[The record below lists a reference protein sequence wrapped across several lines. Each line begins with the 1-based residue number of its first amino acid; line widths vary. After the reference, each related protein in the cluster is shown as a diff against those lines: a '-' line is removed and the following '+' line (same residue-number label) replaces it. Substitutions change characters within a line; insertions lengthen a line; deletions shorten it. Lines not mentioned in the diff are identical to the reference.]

1 MKKFFS
7 ILALAVAI
15 FTVNTASAASIDN
28 EYANG
33 DKKSTTERVK
43 AHSTDV
49 YYVEFYGGEEVCVL
63 VFGDG
68 DTDLDIYIY
77 DENDNLIESDTDILD
92 TCVCTWTP
100 KWTGEFRIEVKNL
113 GNVYNEYTI
122 SVAQ

>member
-7 ILALAVAI
+7 ILALAVTF
-15 FTVNTASAASIDN
+15 FTVNSASAANIEN
-28 EYANG
+28 EYPYL
-33 DKKSTTERVK
+33 DTKSATERVK

-77 DENDNLIESDTDILD
+77 DENDNLIESDTDMLD